1 MLNRQDDFPIH
12 QTPEPVAAPITGD
25 RNVYDRYFFNG
36 YSRDGA
42 LYFAA
47 AMGLYAN
54 RDVLDAS
61 FSVVRGG
68 VQTSVHASRRAPLER
83 TETRVG
89 PIAVEVLDPM
99 RSHRLSVTDNEAGV
113 RAELRFGARTVAVE
127 EPRFTRRSGTRIRM
141 DSTRFTQWGSWQGF
155 VEVGGERIEVDSS
168 QVLGTRDRSWGIRPV
183 GEPEGGAPGA
193 PGQFFWLWAPL
204 HFEDVCAHFDVIEDG
219 EGRVEN
225 SNGSITPVLGDP
237 ADEVIDYGE
246 TVAEK
251 MESVSHRIRWRPG
264 TRKAASAEIS
274 LLPYRGDAHVITL
287 EPMFS
292 FQMLG
297 LGYLHPEWG
306 HGLWKGEEVVGFE
319 EWKLADANP
328 LDPRY
333 IHIQELCR
341 ARMGGREGIGILE
354 QLVIGPHQP
363 SGFEGLFDGAK

>member
-12 QTPEPVAAPITGD
+12 QTPDPVSTPVTGD

-54 RDVLDAS
+54 RSVLDAS

-89 PIAVEVLDPM
+89 PIAVEVLDAM
-99 RSHRLSVTDNEAGV
+99 RSLRLRVADNETGV

-127 EPRFTRRSGTRIRM
+127 EPRFTRRSGTRVMI
-141 DSTRFTQWGSWQGF
+141 DATRFTQWGTWEGF
-155 VEVGGERIEVDSS
+155 VQVAGERIEVDAR
-168 QVLGTRDRSWGIRPV
+168 QVLATRDRSWGIRPV
-183 GEPEGGAPGA
+183 GEPEGGAPGR

-204 HFEDVCAHFDVIEDG
+204 HFDDLCTHFDVVEDG

-225 SNGSITPVLGDP
+225 SNGSIVPIIADP
-237 ADEVIDYGE
+237 ADEVIDYGGGIA
-246 TVAEK
+246 TK
-251 MESVSHRIRWRPG
+251 MESVSHRIRWRAG
-264 TRKAASAEIS
+264 TRRAESAEIV
-274 LLPYRGDAHVITL
+274 LVPFRGDEQVIAL
-287 EPMFS
+287 EPMLT

-306 HGLWKGEEVVGFE
+306 HGLWKGEEVVGGE
-319 EWKLADANP
+319 QWKLADLGP
-328 LDPRY
+328 LDPRH
-333 IHIQELCR
+333 IHVQELCR
-341 ARMGGREGIGILE
+341 ARMGRREGIGILE

-363 SGFEGLFDGAK
+363 SGFEELFDGAR

>member
-12 QTPEPVAAPITGD
+12 QTPEPVATPVTGD

-36 YSRDGA
+36 YSRDGS

-47 AMGLYAN
+47 AMGLYSN
-54 RDVLDAS
+54 RSVLDAS

-68 VQTSVHASRRAPLER
+68 VQTSVHGSRRAPLER

-99 RSHRLSVTDNEAGV
+99 RSHRLRVADNAAGV
-113 RAELRFGARTVAVE
+113 RADLRFGARTVAVE
-127 EPRFTRRSGTRIRM
+127 EPRFTRRVGTRVRM
-141 DSTRFTQWGSWQGF
+141 DSTRFTQWGSWQGSI
-155 VEVGGERIEVDSS
+155 EVGGERIEVDSG

-204 HFEDVCAHFDVIEDG
+204 HFDDLCAHFDVIEDG

-225 SNGSITPVLGDP
+225 SNGSIIPILVDP
-237 ADEVIDYGE
+237 ADQVIDYDE
-246 TVAEK
+246 TVATK
-251 MESVSHRIRWRPG
+251 MESVSHSIRWRPG
-264 TRKAASAEIS
+264 TRKAQSAEIT
-274 LLPYRGDAHVITL
+274 LVPYRGDARVITL
-287 EPMFS
+287 EPMLT

-341 ARMGGREGIGILE
+341 ARMGERRGIGILE